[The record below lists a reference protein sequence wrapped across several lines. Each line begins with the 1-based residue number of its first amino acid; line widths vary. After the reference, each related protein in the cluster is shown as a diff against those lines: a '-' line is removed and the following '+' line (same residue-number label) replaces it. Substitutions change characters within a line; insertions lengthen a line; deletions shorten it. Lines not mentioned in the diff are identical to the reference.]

1 MAAEEK
7 LPRHAFGAG
16 PGAVRFIS
24 GHLRRAHGSISR
36 SALAAFHGR
45 EAAMI
50 FSSAY
55 AAIVSTIVP
64 LVTSGHG
71 CSSPTS

>member
-1 MAAEEK
+1 MNSNSPRDGLRAEIIEAEE
-7 LPRHAFGAG
+7 RARAFGAG

-24 GHLRRAHGSISR
+24 GPTRPIVELERR
-36 SALAAFHGR
+36 LAFHGR

-55 AAIVSTIVP
+55 VTIVA
-64 LVTSGHG
+64 
-71 CSSPTS
+71 